1 MSKRLP
7 IVWWIKLLSLQ
18 LKRSGL
24 GLKHEPGPWLATA
37 RAIIEN
43 RYQRHLSFFFHFGN
57 PFIKDRSRK
66 LWKGR
71 KGPRLNPPRSE
82 IREMLMMRRRNNGIL
97 MSRPSLLCR
106 AARACIFIRCNS
118 LNGFSLVRTQARDF
132 YEQTWS
138 KKRCRG
144 RILISLLIDNQAS
157 GSITHC

>member
-1 MSKRLP
+1 MNK
-7 IVWWIKLLSLQ
+7 VV
-18 LKRSGL
+18 
-24 GLKHEPGPWLATA
+24 EPPTKKIGPWAQTWA
-37 RAIIEN
+37 RALA
-43 RYQRHLSFFFHFGN
+43 RYSSSHYRKSLSATFELFFHFGN

-71 KGPRLNPPRSE
+71 KGPRLNPPRFE

-138 KKRCRG
+138 KKMSG
-144 RILISLLIDNQAS
+144 TYSNEWLNLLIDNQAS
-157 GSITHC
+157 SLTVRWQHLSHM